1 MKICTVNFDSEWLN
15 IEKNLSKM
23 EADILSILKTQKDVD
38 TIVFPELNTSG
49 YVTEDSLKS
58 VAEKKNDQLILSV

>member
-58 VAEKKNDQLILSV
+58 VAEKKNDQSILSV